1 MPGSFPT
8 LEMWDQLQPKH
19 VAHFFSSS
27 PEWNQLDAAVRAFS
41 VDQSNE
47 ELFQRL
53 KTATEAFVRLKT
65 AQDGVMTTTRD
76 TNGVITA
83 LRAYVSDN
91 PPVMSE
97 SAIEAA
103 KEVIQANKQA
113 FFRTLACAQ
122 IRYKSGKKLEMA
134 KALHDDGTDFRDS
147 LMVIPQ
153 VASAADSL
161 QRRLPSSS
169 PSASSSSSMIP
180 GSPAFS
186 GIGSSVSRVLPS
198 LPGNIGT
205 QASNMASQVSG
216 SMMKIDWD
224 GIIRDICSVGD
235 SIPDVVLHELKEL
248 LGRQLFDSISS
259 AIPYLG
265 TIKEGA
271 DVMNSLKTIAMHEV
285 NTYRVHSTRSYARP
299 GDVQSS
305 IDAMIRVL
313 NSERVDLGV
322 ELAGSSATFT
332 AGIGTL
338 GVDGGALQVITSV
351 AVTGAKLL
359 RTIYSFVA
367 DHVAMTKT
375 NQMLKSA
382 GGTHLTLLETLHK
395 FPMLGA
401 HVIKTLETSTV
412 LELNIMEINQPFF
425 KYMTEQNNQKIQT
438 IRETACRII
447 EDSRFEL
454 LQSEL
459 ATLTYERNKQKFAST
474 LQQQLVDVIDK
485 REINKRKM
493 NAVVRDIP
501 AAAARFQERRDAK
514 TAHVAKFTPVARE
527 AASKLSLL
535 EIMQLA
541 NMELE
546 HEMAALIDIQAMEE
560 NRQNESRRNKALAVR
575 VQSVLET
582 YKDQTSGFRSLITS
596 QSDESTAAIAALN
609 SFVNATSHAGLS
621 RLRELVEYLLKVGT
635 KVPQG
640 VGPALKQL
648 KDPSRLHGLLN
659 AAYQNWSVT
668 GQ

>member
-65 AQDGVMTTTRD
+65 AHDGVMTTTRD

-134 KALHDDGTDFRDS
+134 KALHDDGKDFRDS

-216 SMMKIDWD
+216 SMMKIGWD
-224 GIIRDICSVGD
+224 GIIRDIPYQTWFFTNSRNFLADSC
-235 SIPDVVLHELKEL
+235 SIPSH
-248 LGRQLFDSISS
+248 
-259 AIPYLG
+259 P
-265 TIKEGA
+265 
-271 DVMNSLKTIAMHEV
+271 
-285 NTYRVHSTRSYARP
+285 RS
-299 GDVQSS
+299 
-305 IDAMIRVL
+305 
-313 NSERVDLGV
+313 
-322 ELAGSSATFT
+322 
-332 AGIGTL
+332 
-338 GVDGGALQVITSV
+338 
-351 AVTGAKLL
+351 
-359 RTIYSFVA
+359 
-367 DHVAMTKT
+367 H
-375 NQMLKSA
+375 
-382 GGTHLTLLETLHK
+382 
-395 FPMLGA
+395 
-401 HVIKTLETSTV
+401 TLE
-412 LELNIMEINQPFF
+412 L
-425 KYMTEQNNQKIQT
+425 
-438 IRETACRII
+438 
-447 EDSRFEL
+447 
-454 LQSEL
+454 
-459 ATLTYERNKQKFAST
+459 
-474 LQQQLVDVIDK
+474 
-485 REINKRKM
+485 
-493 NAVVRDIP
+493 
-501 AAAARFQERRDAK
+501 
-514 TAHVAKFTPVARE
+514 
-527 AASKLSLL
+527 
-535 EIMQLA
+535 
-541 NMELE
+541 
-546 HEMAALIDIQAMEE
+546 
-560 NRQNESRRNKALAVR
+560 SRRGR
-575 VQSVLET
+575 
-582 YKDQTSGFRSLITS
+582 
-596 QSDESTAAIAALN
+596 
-609 SFVNATSHAGLS
+609 
-621 RLRELVEYLLKVGT
+621 
-635 KVPQG
+635 P
-640 VGPALKQL
+640 
-648 KDPSRLHGLLN
+648 
-659 AAYQNWSVT
+659 
-668 GQ
+668 